1 MVKEDD
7 LVGDKAEADLCRVGE
22 LADTLVLVGE
32 VFNNEGEAGPSS
44 VLALLLPTRLLRAPL
59 KVLILE
65 NI

>member
-1 MVKEDD
+1 M
-7 LVGDKAEADLCRVGE
+7 GE
-22 LADTLVLVGE
+22 LVDTLDLVGE
-32 VFNNEGEAGPSS
+32 VFNNEGEAGSSS